1 MLEFQKISTVAYDTV
16 RPLAY
21 QDARVFLLCFRV
33 SDPDSLDNAVNKKW
47 VKVRF
52 WQLSRVSTAED
63 RSDPVG
69 YNSGLLCEEGESIAT
84 QTTTL
89 KSNSIAGT
97 ARATVLSLP
106 GSPAFLPKRTTVK
119 HHIAG
124 TVKCTWYP
132 EIRQHCDNTPVI
144 LCGCQSD
151 MRNDIETISSLAKMR
166 RIPVTSEQAVTVSRT
181 VGATTYVETSAKT
194 SGKAVRDAFEVA
206 ALAALGKLNKNHA
219 ALQRQKAYTHH
230 GGSGGGK
237 SKLDLKAEL
246 KDRAKSCCLM

>member
-1 MLEFQKISTVAYDTV
+1 MRGVRYSSKRRGKELVSCKIGAGGMFSPTTGEKRVVRQSMEGGFVHATGTVAYDTV

-33 SDPDSLDNAVNKKW
+33 SDPDSLDNAVNK
-47 VKVRF
+47 
-52 WQLSRVSTAED
+52 
-63 RSDPVG
+63 
-69 YNSGLLCEEGESIAT
+69 
-84 QTTTL
+84 
-89 KSNSIAGT
+89 
-97 ARATVLSLP
+97 
-106 GSPAFLPKRTTVK
+106 
-119 HHIAG
+119 
-124 TVKCTWYP
+124 WYP

>member
-1 MLEFQKISTVAYDTV
+1 MSTVAYDTV

-33 SDPDSLDNAVNKKW
+33 SDPDSLDNAVNK
-47 VKVRF
+47 
-52 WQLSRVSTAED
+52 LSRVSTAED

-69 YNSGLLCEEGESIAT
+69 YHSGLLCEE
-84 QTTTL
+84 
-89 KSNSIAGT
+89 
-97 ARATVLSLP
+97 
-106 GSPAFLPKRTTVK
+106 
-119 HHIAG
+119 
-124 TVKCTWYP
+124 WYP